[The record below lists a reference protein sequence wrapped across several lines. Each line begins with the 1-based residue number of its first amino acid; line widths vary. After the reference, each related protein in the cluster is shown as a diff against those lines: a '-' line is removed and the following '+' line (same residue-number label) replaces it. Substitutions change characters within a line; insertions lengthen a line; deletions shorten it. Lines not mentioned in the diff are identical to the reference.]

1 MREILTG
8 IASGSEKAIVGE
20 RWPGAIEKALLGSA
34 VIVVKLLAAYLSF
47 CWGLPVEIAQF
58 HTRTNP

>member
-1 MREILTG
+1 MREILIG
-8 IASGSEKAIVGE
+8 ITSGTEKGLGRE
-20 RWPGAIEKALLGSA
+20 GRPDTIEKALLGAA

-47 CWGLPVEIAQF
+47 CWGLPTGIAPF